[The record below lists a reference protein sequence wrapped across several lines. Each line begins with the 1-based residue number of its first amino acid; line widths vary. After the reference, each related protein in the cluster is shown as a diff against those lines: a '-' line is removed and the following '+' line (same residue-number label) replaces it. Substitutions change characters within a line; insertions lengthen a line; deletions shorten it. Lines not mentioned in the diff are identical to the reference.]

1 MPYSTLIDI
10 QTLNDCYMSGSPC
23 KPTYPPMLALNNG
36 LYTLNANPNRP
47 LNCSTP
53 GPVQTVMIRP
63 SMPPATSSKAKTLMT
78 KENYQCACQT
88 KRRNDITYPSE
99 DEYNNVSP

>member
-36 LYTLNANPNRP
+36 LYPLNANPNLP

-53 GPVQTVMIRP
+53 GPVQTMMIRP
-63 SMPPATSSKAKTLMT
+63 SMPPASKAKALMT
-78 KENYQCACQT
+78 KENYQCGCQT
-88 KRRNDITYPSE
+88 KRRNDIIYPSE